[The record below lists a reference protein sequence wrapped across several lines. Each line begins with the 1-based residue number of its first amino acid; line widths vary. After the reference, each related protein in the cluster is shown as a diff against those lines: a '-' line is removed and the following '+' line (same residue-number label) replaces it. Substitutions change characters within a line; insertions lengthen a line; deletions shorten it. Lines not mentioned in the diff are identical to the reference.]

1 MRELVHISRPE
12 HEASAQLE
20 RILPQLV
27 LTMSR
32 AAGPFSCGRIFGF
45 QQMKN
50 VRALQIGD
58 LIGAPVLVDQQ
69 RKADTGIFSKHAR
82 VIAIAQ
88 PDRRQVYS
96 FRPKPALIFA
106 QLRDVLAAENST
118 VMAQK
123 HDRGRLFFPQRS
135 EPDLEPVRVRQFD
148 RGKRLAERVR
158 HLIESILDLT
168 TPVMYV
174 KGVGPARAAMLEAKG
189 LKTVEDLLLYAPF
202 RYEDRSNVK
211 TIRDLAPGEMATVI
225 AEVRSSQ
232 LSGFRRRNL
241 GLFTATFTDA
251 SHAQLNAKWFHG
263 GYLADVF
270 TPGQKVALYGKIE
283 FDSYSGNLAMM
294 HPEYEILSG
303 DEDGDASLHTGRV
316 VPIYE
321 AAGKITTRL
330 FRALLSRILETVT
343 PLDDAL
349 PHRLRESLK
358 LPDRWTAIRDL
369 HFPPADSDLRL
380 LNAFRSPAQFRLI
393 LEEFFWLESGL
404 ELKRAKAR
412 HFPGIAFALTDRVRE
427 QIKKML
433 PFKPTNAQKRVLKEI
448 ADDMSAP
455 HPMYR
460 LLQGDVGSG
469 KTLVAAEAAIIAVEN
484 GYQAVVLA
492 PTEILAT
499 QHYFYFK
506 RLFQKLDYV
515 TLLLTGSNTSREKA
529 QLKKVVAAGLAHVVV
544 GTHALLEEDVQFKNL
559 GLAIVDEQH
568 RFGVEQRQALMEKG
582 SHPDVLVMTATPIPR
597 TLALTVYGDLDVS
610 IIDELPP
617 GRKPIVTKHVTEERI
632 EQVYS
637 FLKKQIDAGR
647 QAYVVYPVIE
657 ESETQAMKAAQKMH
671 DQLSK
676 IVFPGTTVGLL
687 HGRLP
692 TDEKESAM
700 DRFQR
705 GETKILVSTTVIEV
719 GVDVP
724 NATVMLI
731 EQAERFGL
739 AQLHQ
744 LRGRVGRGAEQ
755 SYCILVTGKLN
766 DTGRERIRTLVESN
780 DGFYIAEMDM
790 KLRGP
795 GEFFGTR
802 QSGLPALQIGNII
815 RDAEILEIARNE
827 ARAFIEHPP
836 SEEELRRVAAFIREH
851 WQRRYGLVQ
860 VG

>member
-1 MRELVHISRPE
+1 
-12 HEASAQLE
+12 
-20 RILPQLV
+20 
-27 LTMSR
+27 
-32 AAGPFSCGRIFGF
+32 
-45 QQMKN
+45 
-50 VRALQIGD
+50 
-58 LIGAPVLVDQQ
+58 
-69 RKADTGIFSKHAR
+69 
-82 VIAIAQ
+82 
-88 PDRRQVYS
+88 
-96 FRPKPALIFA
+96 
-106 QLRDVLAAENST
+106 
-118 VMAQK
+118 
-123 HDRGRLFFPQRS
+123 
-135 EPDLEPVRVRQFD
+135 
-148 RGKRLAERVR
+148 
-158 HLIESILDLT
+158 
-168 TPVMYV
+168 
-174 KGVGPARAAMLEAKG
+174 MLEAKG

-211 TIRDLAPGEMATVI
+211 TIRQLAPGEMATVI
-225 AEVRSSQ
+225 AEVRSTK
-232 LSGFRRRNL
+232 LAGFQRRNL

-251 SHAQLNAKWFHG
+251 SKSLLNAKWFHG

-270 TPGQKVALYGKIE
+270 SPGQKVALFGKVE

-294 HPEYEILSG
+294 HPEYEILTS
-303 DEDGDASLHTGRV
+303 DEEGDASLHTGRV

-321 AAGKITTRL
+321 AASKITTRI
-330 FRALLSRILETVT
+330 FRVLLSRILESVT
-343 PLDDAL
+343 PMSDAL
-349 PHRLRESLK
+349 PPRVLSQMK
-358 LPDRWTAIRDL
+358 LPDRWTAIREL
-369 HFPPADSDLRL
+369 HFPPETSDLRL
-380 LNAFRSPAQFRLI
+380 LNSFRSPAQFRLI
-393 LEEFFWLESGL
+393 FEEFFWLECGL
-404 ELKRAKAR
+404 ELKRQKAR
-412 HFPGIAFALTDRVRE
+412 MYPGIAFDLSDRVRE

-433 PFKPTNAQKRVLKEI
+433 PFKPTGAQKRVLKEI

-484 GYQAVVLA
+484 GYQTAVLA

-506 RLFQKLDYV
+506 KLFQKLEYV
-515 TLLLTGSNTSREKA
+515 TLSLTGSATARDKA
-529 QLKKVVAAGLAHVVV
+529 QLKKIIAAGLAHVVV

-617 GRKPIVTKHVTEERI
+617 GRKPIVTKHVGDERV

-637 FLKKQIDAGR
+637 FMKKQIDLGR

-671 DQLSK
+671 EHLSR
-676 IVFPGTTVGLL
+676 IVFPDLPIGLL
-687 HGRLP
+687 HGKLSA
-692 TDEKESAM
+692 DEKESAM
-700 DRFQR
+700 EKFQR

-724 NATVMLI
+724 NATVMVI

-744 LRGRVGRGAEQ
+744 LRGRVGRGGEQ
-755 SYCILVTGKLN
+755 SYCVLVTGKLN
-766 DTGRERIRTLVESN
+766 DAGRERIRTLVESN

-795 GEFFGTR
+795 GEFFGTK

-815 RDAEILEIARNE
+815 RDSDILEIARNE
-827 ARAFIEHPP
+827 SRSFIANPP
-836 SEEELRRVAAFIREH
+836 DENELRRAIAFIRDH